1 MDPFEETLLAFAGEL
16 ADASG
21 ALLKQGAAELPE
33 VEIKADES
41 PVTKWD
47 KAIEARL
54 REMINA
60 RYPDHGILGEE
71 YGTEREDSEFLW
83 VLDPIDG
90 TAPFIAGIPVF
101 GTLIGLIRGGA
112 PLLGIIDH
120 PMTRERWQALRG
132 GGAFKNGRRLHTRSG
147 AELARAFGTCSNPD
161 FLDKGE
167 QARFDRLRKSLR
179 YMQYGGSC
187 YAYGQLAAGR
197 TDLAVDSGLDAF
209 DYIALIPIIE
219 EAGGSITDW
228 EGKPLGLASG
238 QEVLAAANARLHEKA
253 LGCLTATGS

>member
-1 MDPFEETLLAFAGEL
+1 MGILEEELFVFAGEL

-21 ALLKQGAAELPE
+21 AILKEAAAVVPE

-54 REMINA
+54 REMISA

-71 YGTEREDSEFLW
+71 YGGEREDAEFLW

-101 GTLIGLIRGGA
+101 GTLIGLVRGGE
-112 PLLGIIDH
+112 PLLGLIDH
-120 PMTRERWQALRG
+120 PVTGERWQALQG
-132 GGAFKNGRRLHTRSG
+132 TGAFKDGRRLRTRSV
-147 AELARAFGTCSNPD
+147 EDLAVAFGTCSNPD
-161 FLDKGE
+161 YMSSE
-167 QARFDRLRKSLR
+167 ERPHFDRLRESLR
-179 YMQYGGSC
+179 YLQYGGSC

-197 TDLAVDSGLDAF
+197 TDLAVDSGLDVF
-209 DYIALIPIIE
+209 DYAALIPVIE
-219 EAGGSITDW
+219 EAGGIITDW
-228 EGKPLGLASG
+228 EGSRLGVSSG
-238 QEVLAAANARLHEKA
+238 HQVLAAANRRLHEKA
-253 LGCLTATGS
+253 LKLLSD

>member
-1 MDPFEETLLAFAGEL
+1 MGTLEQELLAFAGSL

-21 ALLKQGAAELPE
+21 AILKEAAVEAPE

-54 REMINA
+54 REMITG
-60 RYPDHGILGEE
+60 RYPEHGILGEE
-71 YGTEREDSEFLW
+71 YGAERRDAEFLW

-101 GTLIGLIRGGA
+101 GTLIGLVRGGE

-120 PMTRERWQALRG
+120 PVTGERWQALRG
-132 GGAFKNGRRLHTRSG
+132 AGAFKDGRRLRTRSVE
-147 AELARAFGTCSNPD
+147 ELAVAFGTCSNPD
-161 FLDKGE
+161 YMSPE
-167 QARFDRLRKSLR
+167 ERPHFDRLRKSLR
-179 YMQYGGSC
+179 YLQYGGSC

-209 DYIALIPIIE
+209 DYVAVIPVIE
-219 EAGGSITDW
+219 EAGGIITDW
-228 EGKPLGLASG
+228 EGKRLGVSSG
-238 QEVLAAANARLHEKA
+238 HQVLAAASRPLHEKA
-253 LGCLTATGS
+253 LKLLSD